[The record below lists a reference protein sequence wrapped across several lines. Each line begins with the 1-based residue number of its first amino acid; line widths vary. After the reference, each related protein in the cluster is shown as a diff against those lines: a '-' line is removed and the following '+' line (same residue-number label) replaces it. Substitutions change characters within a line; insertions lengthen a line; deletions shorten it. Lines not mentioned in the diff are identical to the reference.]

1 LNTYGVSMNTSKA
14 AGASRADELI
24 AHQIRNALIVQG
36 TNQKELAAKTG
47 ISFSTI
53 RRSLDQKRDDRRSL
67 TIQELTKIAEAIEV
81 PTAALLPASMTQA
94 DAA

>member
-1 LNTYGVSMNTSKA
+1 MNTKKA
-14 AGASRADELI
+14 AGANGADTQI

-36 TNQKELAAKTG
+36 INQKELATKTG
-47 ISFSTI
+47 ISFSTL
-53 RRSLDQKRDDRRSL
+53 RRSLDQKREDRRSL

-81 PTAALLPASMTQA
+81 PTAALLPASLTQA